1 MFEMHANFYFKHPEK
16 NIHELLTE
24 MLSIF
29 DLNSELKINDV
40 VECKS
45 KFLSIAETI
54 NSEKGEVLANDLL
67 KTFDEEY
74 GNEFGSESITSK
86 DGYSVSHWVIG
97 MSGFE
102 VQVKLITFFY
112 ELCPLVHAQSSI
124 YCIADEYVEAWLKYH
139 NGNVVSASN
148 QPYSIDDNYISG
160 TIYRWWHSEM
170 PHSFKEG
177 RINDVDYQEILESIH
192 GDSFVDESVEV
203 TESEYNEWIEDTSN
217 ITVHLSDKE
226 IAEKTKE
233 ASSKRSKAPSREET
247 LAYFAMM
254 KKVDR
259 NSLWVIWFTIK
270 KLITGKIG

>member
-1 MFEMHANFYFKHPEK
+1 MHSNFYFKHPEK
-16 NIHELLTE
+16 DIHELLTE

-45 KFLSIAETI
+45 KFLSIAKTV

-74 GNEFGSESITSK
+74 GNEFGSETITSK

-102 VQVKLITFFY
+102 AQVRLITFFY
-112 ELCPLVHAQSSI
+112 DLCPLVHAQSSI
-124 YCIADEYVEAWLKYH
+124 NCIADEYVEAWLKYD

-148 QPYSIDDNYISG
+148 QPYSIDDNYIRG
-160 TIYRWWHSEM
+160 TIYRWWHSKM
-170 PHSFKEG
+170 PHSIKEG
-177 RINDVDYQEILESIH
+177 RINDKDYQEIFESLH
-192 GDSFVDESVEV
+192 GNTCVDKSVEV
-203 TESEYNEWIEDTSN
+203 TENEYNKWIEDTSN

-226 IAEKTKE
+226 TAEKAKE
-233 ASSKRSKAPSREET
+233 ASSKRSNAPSREET

-254 KKVDR
+254 KKIDR
-259 NSLWVIWFTIK
+259 NRLWVIWFTIK
-270 KLITGKIG
+270 RLITGKVG